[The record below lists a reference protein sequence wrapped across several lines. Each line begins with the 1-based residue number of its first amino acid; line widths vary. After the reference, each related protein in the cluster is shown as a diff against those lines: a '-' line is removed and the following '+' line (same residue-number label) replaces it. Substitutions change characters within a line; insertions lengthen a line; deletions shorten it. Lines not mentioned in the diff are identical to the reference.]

1 MHTVMMIGI
10 GIIALA
16 VFAIG
21 GALSGRSAAWGA
33 RWFLLPWLV
42 VALINFYI
50 GTTRGYSAMTE
61 LGFFLI
67 VFGLPAIAAW
77 GIVRLYS
84 R

>member
-1 MHTVMMIGI
+1 MHTITMVGI
-10 GIIALA
+10 GVIALA
-16 VFAIG
+16 VFALG

-33 RWFLLPWLV
+33 RWFLVPWLV
-42 VALINFYI
+42 VALVNFYI

-61 LGFFLI
+61 LGFFVV

-77 GIVRLYS
+77 GVTRLYG

>member
-1 MHTVMMIGI
+1 MHTVMRVGI
-10 GIIALA
+10 GVIALA
-16 VFAIG
+16 VFAVG

-77 GIVRLYS
+77 GIIRLYG